1 MVAEILQSS
10 KLMRRDLLRNM
21 INKDSVLKMNLSIFI
36 NVLVINIYDQNTDTL
51 V

>member
-36 NVLVINIYDQNTDTL
+36 NILVISIYDQNTDTL